1 MITENA
7 IRDAF
12 EHNDPAK
19 YQDFFDCLHDAAK
32 EKTAIEL
39 GALTRRLLTA
49 AADGALLCIG
59 RIKGGFSDET

>member
-1 MITENA
+1 MMTENA

-19 YQDFFDCLHDAAK
+19 YQDFFNCLHDAAK
-32 EKTAIEL
+32 EKTTA
-39 GALTRRLLTA
+39 LLTA

-59 RIKGGFSDET
+59 HIKGGFTDEV